1 MQKNAKT
8 MGGRTKGMLLC
19 IGEICSYNVFEHS
32 VISIFFSRFYRKKD
46 IQRDMQMG
54 LYMFIQSMKSER
66 ISPFALDYSAY
77 RNSNFTTSVDRK
89 IVEKI
94 IEEIPAIL
102 KKSIGTILKESKFF
116 MRWMFNYNRRKKV
129 EIPTLYAGTRIIPF
143 RFKR

>member
-1 MQKNAKT
+1 MQKNAKK

-32 VISIFFSRFYRKKD
+32 VISIFFPFLSKKD
-46 IQRDMQMG
+46 IQRICNG

-102 KKSIGTILKESKFF
+102 KKVLEQSVK
-116 MRWMFNYNRRKKV
+116 
-129 EIPTLYAGTRIIPF
+129 
-143 RFKR
+143 

>member
-1 MQKNAKT
+1 
-8 MGGRTKGMLLC
+8 
-19 IGEICSYNVFEHS
+19 
-32 VISIFFSRFYRKKD
+32 
-46 IQRDMQMG
+46 
-54 LYMFIQSMKSER
+54 MFIQSMKSER

-102 KKSIGTILKESKFF
+102 KKYWNNLKESKFF